1 VTDDPLS
8 PALAAIGARY
18 DHTAVAGPSMA
29 PLVAFYADTLGGVFS
44 HGEVLPIGAVVMTYV
59 LGAGRIELMAPTPGS
74 TFFDRFLE
82 STGGRGG
89 VHHITFA
96 VDDLDR
102 AVALLNARGIH
113 TFGLVKDADGIWS
126 EVFVHPRTNGGV
138 LVQLAEIG
146 DIASVVSRDRD
157 ALLAAA
163 Q

>member
-1 VTDDPLS
+1 VTDD
-8 PALAAIGARY
+8 ALAPVLASIGAHY

-29 PLVAFYADTLGGVFS
+29 PLVAFYGDTLGGAFS

-59 LGAGRIELMAPTPGS
+59 LGGGRFELMAPTPGS
-74 TFFDRFLE
+74 TFFDRFLD

-96 VDDLDR
+96 VDDLDA
-102 AVALLNARGIH
+102 AVAVLHARGID
-113 TFGLVKDADGIWS
+113 TFGHVTDPDGIWS
-126 EVFVHPRTNGGV
+126 EVFVHPRSNGGV
-138 LVQLAEIG
+138 LVQLAQIG
-146 DIASVVSRDRD
+146 DIGSIVNRDRD